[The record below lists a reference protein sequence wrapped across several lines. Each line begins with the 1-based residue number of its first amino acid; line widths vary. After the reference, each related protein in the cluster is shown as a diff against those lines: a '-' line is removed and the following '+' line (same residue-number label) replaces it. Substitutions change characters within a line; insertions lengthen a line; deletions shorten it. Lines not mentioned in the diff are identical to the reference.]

1 MCVWQGG
8 DMPRSTKVV
17 ESVAPQNRHP
27 AGGRSLHP
35 TSALTMFHS
44 RTHARA
50 VDTLR
55 SGDRTRLRRLLLRF
69 HELGIEVDRKP
80 DLVLGRDRN
89 RRGRVHVFEP
99 LVRVVSMQQNTSV
112 EGACRKVKREL
123 KTERALLSGIE
134 MNQSLPK
141 AIS

>member
-17 ESVAPQNRHP
+17 GSVAPQNRHRVR
-27 AGGRSLHP
+27 GRSMHP
-35 TSALTMFHS
+35 TSALAKFHS
-44 RTHARA
+44 SMHARA
-50 VDTLR
+50 VDTLS
-55 SGDRTRLRRLLLRF
+55 SGDRMRLRRLLPRF
-69 HELGIEVDRKP
+69 HDLRIEVDRKP

-99 LVRVVSMQQNTSV
+99 LVRIVSMQQNTNV